1 MTMINA
7 IAIGAIAA
15 VPAAAQVQPGLA
27 GAWEGRVAVGGQSIR
42 VVFHIGADG
51 TTTMDSP
58 DQGGFGVPAEAPAV
72 EAGVVRIAVPA
83 IGGRFEGRLS
93 EDGAT
98 LAGALHQGGA
108 TLPVVSTRQ
117 AGTPLAGVWEGPLE
131 VGGRS
136 IRLVLRV
143 AADGRAVMDSP
154 DQGAR
159 DIPVEPPTVED
170 AQVRFAAPG
179 LAVSV
184 EGRLSEDGR
193 TIAGTFRQG
202 GVELPLVLTRT
213 ADTADLSR
221 PRPQT
226 PKPPFPYRSEEAAFD
241 NPATPGVRLAG
252 TLTLPQGDGPFP
264 AAILITGTGPQDR
277 DETIEGHKPFAIW
290 ADELTR
296 RGVAVLRY
304 DDRGVG
310 GSTGAFAAAT
320 QRDFASDV
328 KAAFTWLAARPE
340 IDAARIGLIGHSEG
354 ATFAEL
360 AMQDGADP
368 AWLVALAGPA
378 LSGGEIITA
387 QVERIS
393 TASGMP
399 AEAVARNTAY
409 QRRLMEAVASHADDA
424 DAARRALH
432 ALLLESGRSADEAA
446 RLAAAMS
453 SDWYR
458 GMVAHDPAESIR
470 AIRVPML
477 AVFGGK
483 DLQVPADEN
492 AAAVSRLKP
501 DGDVVVLPGLN
512 HLFQPADT
520 GLMAEYGQIETTLDP
535 SVIET
540 VVDWVAVRA
549 GL

>member
-7 IAIGAIAA
+7 IAIAAIAA

-27 GAWEGRVAVGGQSIR
+27 GAWEGRVAVGGQSIL

-58 DQGGFGVPAEAPAV
+58 DQGAFGIPAEAPAV

-108 TLPVVSTRQ
+108 TLPVVLTRQ

-184 EGRLSEDGR
+184 EGRLSEDRR

-252 TLTLPQGDGPFP
+252 TLTLPQGDGSFP
-264 AAILITGTGPQDR
+264 AAILITGTG
-277 DETIEGHKPFAIW
+277 
-290 ADELTR
+290 
-296 RGVAVLRY
+296 
-304 DDRGVG
+304 
-310 GSTGAFAAAT
+310 
-320 QRDFASDV
+320 
-328 KAAFTWLAARPE
+328 
-340 IDAARIGLIGHSEG
+340 
-354 ATFAEL
+354 
-360 AMQDGADP
+360 
-368 AWLVALAGPA
+368 
-378 LSGGEIITA
+378 
-387 QVERIS
+387 
-393 TASGMP
+393 
-399 AEAVARNTAY
+399 
-409 QRRLMEAVASHADDA
+409 
-424 DAARRALH
+424 
-432 ALLLESGRSADEAA
+432 
-446 RLAAAMS
+446 
-453 SDWYR
+453 
-458 GMVAHDPAESIR
+458 
-470 AIRVPML
+470 
-477 AVFGGK
+477 
-483 DLQVPADEN
+483 
-492 AAAVSRLKP
+492 
-501 DGDVVVLPGLN
+501 
-512 HLFQPADT
+512 
-520 GLMAEYGQIETTLDP
+520 
-535 SVIET
+535 
-540 VVDWVAVRA
+540 
-549 GL
+549 

>member
-1 MTMINA
+1 MINA
-7 IAIGAIAA
+7 IAIAAIAA

-27 GAWEGRVAVGGQSIR
+27 GAWEGRVAVGGQSIL

-58 DQGGFGVPAEAPAV
+58 DQGGFGIPAEAPAV

-108 TLPVVSTRQ
+108 TLPVVLTRQ

-277 DETIEGHKPFAIW
+277 DETIEGHKSFAIW